1 MEVSSSSKSSI
12 WDSRESRLQFRKRQ
26 KHGSLSL
33 PSSFSRK
40 PSHLPAVSQSH
51 TKKTGNKVKEKFHA
65 SPESEMDAVKHDPK
79 DIDFWLDPTL
89 ESSSKASTDTFP
101 IDRSSPAIPN
111 SDITRPVSTKHQ
123 DIPEDLFSIPV
134 GGDFTLNELIESRIV
149 FEVFEVVNDSADL
162 GRGED
167 ALTLNPICATEEV
180 NGNGEDAKRKEEEK
194 ERRKRR
200 RYRILK
206 MFSLKGNKKN

>member
-1 MEVSSSSKSSI
+1 MGEV
-12 WDSRESRLQFRKRQ
+12 
-26 KHGSLSL
+26 
-33 PSSFSRK
+33 P
-40 PSHLPAVSQSH
+40 
-51 TKKTGNKVKEKFHA
+51 GNKVKEKFPA
-65 SPESEMDAVKHDPK
+65 SPESEVEVIMHDPK

-134 GGDFTLNELIESRIV
+134 GGDLTLNELIESRIV

-167 ALTLNPICATEEV
+167 TLTFNPIGATEEV
-180 NGNGEDAKRKEEEK
+180 NGSGEDTKRNEEEK